1 MSEVIITVKDIKDGD
16 KEGVIFGY
24 EIVKNDG
31 GMSEDTLAVKVASL
45 MTSHAIEVLEIT
57 EEDLITNNEV
67 H

>member
-16 KEGVIFGY
+16 EEGVIFGY
-24 EIVKNDG
+24 EVMKNDG
-31 GMSEDTLAVKVASL
+31 DMSEDTLAVKVAGL
-45 MTSHAIEVLEIT
+45 MASHAIEILEIT